1 MVMKEQLK
9 HKYDKEKENYKKQG
23 QVTNSEEDKDMHK
36 PVRGLIKK

>member
-1 MVMKEQLK
+1 MKEKLK

-23 QVTNSEEDKDMHK
+23 KVTDAPEDTDMHK